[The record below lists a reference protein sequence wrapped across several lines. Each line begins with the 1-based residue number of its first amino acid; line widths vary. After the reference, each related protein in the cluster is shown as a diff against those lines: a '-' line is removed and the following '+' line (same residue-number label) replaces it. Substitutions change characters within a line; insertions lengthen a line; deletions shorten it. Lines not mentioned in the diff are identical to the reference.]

1 MAKRGFLGFLLGGVV
16 GAGLGVVAGMLFAP
30 RSGAESRAM
39 AADAV
44 NDAWDSAVDTYER
57 STQTVNS
64 AVAERVAAVR
74 GQAEDSGAAD
84 DLRAKVDLA
93 REKMEEIRANLSD
106 QVSSSAAAVGD
117 AVSSVVDTVAAAT
130 EGNTTEI
137 PAEAV
142 EVEVAEEAAAE
153 AAEATEATEPA
164 AEEPAQAAEE
174 AAAEATEAAE

>member
-64 AVAERVAAVR
+64 AVAERVAAVAPGVR
-74 GQAEDSGAAD
+74 VAKHRMFYVPENAD
-84 DLRAKVDLA
+84 GVDLSVYDY
-93 REKMEEIRANLSD
+93 I
-106 QVSSSAAAVGD
+106 VD
-117 AVSSVVDTVAAAT
+117 AVDTVAAKLELAVRAT
-130 EGNTTEI
+130 ALGVPIISAWGRGTSWI
-137 PAEAV
+137 PRSW
-142 EVEVAEEAAAE
+142 
-153 AAEATEATEPA
+153 
-164 AEEPAQAAEE
+164 
-174 AAAEATEAAE
+174 